1 MSSTERTSIV
11 AFCETGCLKMSLSS
25 KTVKSSKKRL
35 WSRKW
40 KKLKRLLEKYWGISL
55 ERDLLSRLR
64 WQKTEK
70 GYELIFL
77 PSAYRDYPSR
87 PRKIVDLVRWRASLG
102 HALARLLV
110 KEVTIQIAGV
120 IPQVGPCLLYTS
132 PSPRDLST
140 ARMPSSA

>member
-1 MSSTERTSIV
+1 MELLGKTHDTKKISFPKEGWEQIKWKKDFLISHNNPPESFTLNDIDFER
-11 AFCETGCLKMSLSS
+11 
-25 KTVKSSKKRL
+25 TVKSSKKRL

-77 PSAYRDYPSR
+77 PSAYRDYPSSAK
-87 PRKIVDLVRWRASLG
+87 KIVDLVRWRA
-102 HALARLLV
+102 
-110 KEVTIQIAGV
+110 
-120 IPQVGPCLLYTS
+120 
-132 PSPRDLST
+132 
-140 ARMPSSA
+140 